1 MPKHGKNYRIVA
13 AQLDR
18 DKLYEPEEAIETL
31 KKHAFARF
39 NETFELHLRMGVDP
53 RHADQMVRGVVVMPR
68 GTGKEVKILVFADG
82 EAALI
87 AEEAGADYVGLDEYV
102 QKIQKGWLD
111 FDMVIAIPQ
120 AMSKV
125 GRLGR
130 ILGPR
135 GLMPSPKSGT
145 IVQPQDIKRVIDE
158 ARKGRVE
165 YRVDKTANI
174 HIPFGKRE
182 FETEAL
188 LENLAAAVDS
198 VLRNRPAASKGAYI
212 RKAHIALTMTPSVRV
227 DVNALAALRT
237 AYS

>member
-1 MPKHGKNYRIVA
+1 MPKHGKNYRVVS

-18 DKLYEPEEAIETL
+18 DRFYTAQEAIEFF
-31 KKHAFARF
+31 KQNSAARF

-68 GTGKEVKILVFADG
+68 GTGKSVRILVFADG
-82 EAALI
+82 EEATI
-87 AEEAGADYVGLDEYV
+87 AEAAGADYVGLEDMVAKV
-102 QKIQKGWLD
+102 QGGWLD
-111 FDMVIAIPQ
+111 FDMAIAIPR

-135 GLMPSPKSGT
+135 GLMPSPKAGT
-145 IVQPQDIKRVIDE
+145 IVQGPEIPRVIEE

-165 YRVDKTANI
+165 YRVDKTANL
-174 HIPFGKRE
+174 HVPFGKRD

-188 LENLAAAVDS
+188 LDNLAAVVDS
-198 VLRNRPAASKGAYI
+198 ILRNRPASSKGAYI
-212 RKAHIALTMTPSVRV
+212 RKAYISTTMSPSARIDISDLV
-227 DVNALAALRT
+227 ALR
-237 AYS
+237 ARL